1 MYTDEKQTV
10 LDTSFFSP
18 LTYECFFE
26 YDLTVESPL
35 MFKLHVATSGYFLI
49 FPSLYSMKTT
59 ISTTGWL
66 RSSTRLAVL
75 PLH

>member
-35 MFKLHVATSGYFLI
+35 MFKLLVATSGYFLI